1 MIKSKELTQYQ
12 PILRYADGSG
22 MNLATIQNALMGQ
35 AANYQ
40 IPVQFYSDQIKEGGL
55 LSSASTD
62 CIVMF
67 HPQHQNDYIKYVIS
81 VKRQGTMAFVAVDN
95 YGISKNNA
103 KLSAGSSALSDLKTS
118 IFSKDPNESAAAL
131 GRAFANGLKG
141 LGGKKSRK
149 EEEQMWYSA
158 MSEIIGNVIA

>member
-22 MNLATIQNALMGQ
+22 MNLATIQNALMAQ

-81 VKRQGTMAFVAVDN
+81 IKRQGTMAFVAVDN
-95 YGISKNNA
+95 YGHSKNNA
-103 KLSAGSSALSDLKTS
+103 KSSALSDLKTS
-118 IFSKDPNESAAAL
+118 IFSKDTNESAAAL
-131 GRAFANGLKG
+131 GRAFANGLKS
-141 LGGKKSRK
+141 LGGKKSKK